1 MPIAISES
9 LTHTADEEK
18 TRREEADL
26 VAFPPDAQEIAF
38 MNAREMPMGDSRL
51 PMQEDTYEE
60 GRRFIEDEPMI
71 TNRMDGGPDIYID
84 RRGIQP
90 IQGAAYHQMM
100 QPMNMVQIGIFI
112 LLLAILVMI
121 AVKK

>member
-1 MPIAISES
+1 MPVAISES

-26 VAFPPDAQEIAF
+26 MAFPLDAQEIAF
-38 MNAREMPMGDSRL
+38 MNAREMPTVDSRS

-90 IQGAAYHQMM
+90 IQGAGHHQM
-100 QPMNMVQIGIFI
+100 QLMNMVQIGIFI
-112 LLLAILVMI
+112 LLLAILITI